1 MKPKPFWLLNHF
13 TIPLFTKISFRVHV
27 RPGCRGI
34 GAVCRLIDF
43 LGKGS
48 ETCAPVS
55 NEAKRP
61 RSFGQVS
68 IYIIWTRIGAKSRS
82 AGPHLPNRLRQCDDL
97 AALLSRARGSI
108 RDAFDQSSEG
118 QSSESQSSE
127 RALQMA

>member
-13 TIPLFTKISFRVHV
+13 TIPLFLGISFRVHV
-27 RPGCRGI
+27 RPGRRAI

-48 ETCAPVS
+48 ETCAPVG

-68 IYIIWTRIGAKSRS
+68 IYIIWTRIGAPSRS
-82 AGPHLPNRLRQCDDL
+82 AGLGLADPASPVATWLRCLRVPAGDI
-97 AALLSRARGSI
+97 SGRIRSI
-108 RDAFDQSSEG
+108 LRRPIFRKSVFR
-118 QSSESQSSE
+118 
-127 RALQMA
+127 RAL